1 MLTQRKI
8 HTHGGGWPGLYGMT
22 EDTFR
27 TTVKTHM
34 RYGTTS
40 IS

>member
-8 HTHGGGWPGLYGMT
+8 HTQGGMT

>member
-8 HTHGGGWPGLYGMT
+8 HTHGAIGHDFMECT

-27 TTVKTHM
+27 TAVKPHM
-34 RYGTTS
+34 RYGTNS

>member
-8 HTHGGGWPGLYGMT
+8 HTHGGGSTLLYGMI

>member
-8 HTHGGGWPGLYGMT
+8 HTHGGGWPRLYGMT